1 MGYLGYRYQLV
12 QHLLTT
18 KPIQKGAKMKT
29 KKIVSAIVLSLGV
42 LLFLGTCVTTKIEPP
57 LPDVSGE
64 TWDYV
69 ILGSSIGTW
78 WAENYGALIE
88 ADLGVKIVYHSYY
101 VGGQPVGKLLQN
113 VISKEWLREDIRT
126 AEVITIGSGFADM
139 YFNAIMG
146 YTLGAY
152 NRQEMEQKVKAFRE
166 TYNSMLDEVLTLAS
180 PSDTI
185 IHTMDFYYPYVGED
199 KGMGIYNQTKRYWQK
214 FNKCI
219 VQAARKRGIPVATV
233 FAVYNGFDG
242 NDDPVDKG
250 YISSDRLI
258 AIGQSEEGMKVIAE
272 EFRKLG
278 YEYASP

>member
-1 MGYLGYRYQLV
+1 M
-12 QHLLTT
+12 T
-18 KPIQKGAKMKT
+18 KPTQKGAKMKT

-57 LPDVSGE
+57 LPDVAGE

-101 VGGQPVGKLLQN
+101 VGGQPVGQLLQN
-113 VISKEWLREDIRT
+113 VIRYEKLREDIRN
-126 AEVITIGSGFADM
+126 AEVITIGSGVYDM
-139 YFNAIMG
+139 YFDAISR
-146 YTLGAY
+146 YTSGAI
-152 NRQEMEQKVKAFRE
+152 NRQEMEKKVKAFRE
-166 TYNSMLDEVLTLAS
+166 TYGSMLDEVLSLAS

-185 IHTMDFYYPYVGED
+185 IRTMDFYYPYVGKDQE
-199 KGMGIYNQTKRYWQK
+199 KGIYNQNKRYWQK
-214 FNKCI
+214 FNKSI

-233 FAVYNGFDG
+233 FAAYNGLDG

-250 YISSDRLI
+250 YIASDRLHP
-258 AIGQSEEGMKVIAE
+258 SEEGMKVIAE

-278 YEYASP
+278 YEYTSP

>member
-1 MGYLGYRYQLV
+1 
-12 QHLLTT
+12 
-18 KPIQKGAKMKT
+18 MKT
-29 KKIVSAIVLSLGV
+29 RKTVLVIALGVGV
-42 LLFLGTCVTTKIEPP
+42 LLLLGTCVTTETL
-57 LPDVSGE
+57 LPDVAGE

-69 ILGSSIGTW
+69 ILGSFIGTC

-139 YFNAIMG
+139 YVNAIMG

-185 IHTMDFYYPYVGED
+185 IRTMDFYYPFVGCDQE
-199 KGMGIYNQTKRYWQK
+199 MGKYNQNKRYWQK

-219 VQAARKRGIPVATV
+219 VQAARKRGIPVANV
-233 FAVYNGFDG
+233 FAVYNGLDG

-250 YISSDRLI
+250 YIAGDRLHP
-258 AIGQSEEGMKVIAE
+258 SEEGMKVIAE

>member
-1 MGYLGYRYQLV
+1 
-12 QHLLTT
+12 
-18 KPIQKGAKMKT
+18 MKT
-29 KKIVSAIVLSLGV
+29 RKTVLVIALSVGV
-42 LLFLGTCVTTKIEPP
+42 LLFLGTCVTTKTP
-57 LPDVSGE
+57 LPDVTGE

-78 WAENYGALIE
+78 WAENYGALME
-88 ADLGVKIVYHSYY
+88 SDLGVKIVYHSYSAHNQS
-101 VGGQPVGKLLQN
+101 VGQLLQG
-113 VISKEWLREDIRT
+113 VIRNDELREDIRT

-139 YFNAIMG
+139 YVDAIRG

-152 NRQEMEQKVKAFRE
+152 DRQEMEQKVKAFRE

-185 IHTMDFYYPYVGED
+185 IRTMDFYYPYVSYDQE
-199 KGMGIYNQTKRYWQK
+199 KGIYNQTKRYWQK

-219 VQAARKRGIPVATV
+219 VQAARKRGIPVANV
-233 FAVYNGFDG
+233 FAVYNGLDG
-242 NDDPVDKG
+242 NNDPVDKG
-250 YISSDRLI
+250 YITYDRFNP
-258 AIGQSEEGMKVIAE
+258 SEEGMKVIAE

>member
-1 MGYLGYRYQLV
+1 
-12 QHLLTT
+12 
-18 KPIQKGAKMKT
+18 MKT
-29 KKIVSAIVLSLGV
+29 RKTVLVIALCLGV
-42 LLFLGTCVTTKIEPP
+42 LLFLGTCVTIETP
-57 LPDVSGE
+57 LPDVAGE

-101 VGGQPVGKLLQN
+101 VGGQPVGKLLQS
-113 VISKEWLREDIRT
+113 VISNERLREDIRT

-139 YFNAIMG
+139 YFDAILLYNDG
-146 YTLGAY
+146 IY

-166 TYNSMLDEVLTLAS
+166 TYDSMLDEVLTLAS

-185 IHTMDFYYPYVGED
+185 ISTMDFYYPYVGKDQE
-199 KGMGIYNQTKRYWQK
+199 KGRYNQNKRYWQK
-214 FNKCI
+214 FNKSI
-219 VQAARKRGIPVATV
+219 VQAARKRGIPVADV
-233 FAVYNGFDG
+233 FAAYNGLDG

-250 YISSDRLI
+250 YIAGDRLHP
-258 AIGQSEEGMKVIAE
+258 SEEGMKVIAE

>member
-1 MGYLGYRYQLV
+1 
-12 QHLLTT
+12 
-18 KPIQKGAKMKT
+18 MKT
-29 KKIVSAIVLSLGV
+29 RKTVLVIALGVGV
-42 LLFLGTCVTTKIEPP
+42 LLLLGTCVTTETL
-57 LPDVSGE
+57 LPDVAGK

-69 ILGSSIGTW
+69 ILGSFIGTC
-78 WAENYGALIE
+78 WAENYGALME
-88 ADLGVKIVYHSYY
+88 SDLGVKIVYHSYSIIEQT
-101 VGGQPVGKLLQN
+101 VGQLLQN
-113 VISKEWLREDIRT
+113 VIKNDELREDIRT

-139 YFNAIMG
+139 YVNAIMG

-185 IHTMDFYYPYVGED
+185 IRTMDFYYPYVGKDQE
-199 KGMGIYNQTKRYWQK
+199 KGIYNQNKRYWQK
-214 FNKCI
+214 FNKSI

-233 FAVYNGFDG
+233 FAAYNGLDG

-250 YISSDRLI
+250 YIAGDRLHP
-258 AIGQSEEGMKVIAE
+258 SEEGMKVIAE